1 MFERG
6 LKGHLV
12 QPWTLCQTVMGD
24 TEMTQGVSEE
34 LSSTADREVQGKD
47 LRPGHPSFLPSEQSN
62 LRQDT
67 FWVLV
72 PFSVNINFQRTET

>member
-1 MFERG
+1 MFGRG

-47 LRPGHPSFLPSEQSN
+47 LRPGHPSLLPSEQSN
-62 LRQDT
+62 LRQPEAGYYS
-67 FWVLV
+67 LGLGALLC
-72 PFSVNINFQRTET
+72 EY

>member
-47 LRPGHPSFLPSEQSN
+47 LRPGHPSLLPSEQSN

-72 PFSVNINFQRTET
+72 PFSVNINFQRTEM